1 MHFKVYSLPKKIYKK
16 PMANYNNIATLHK
29 MKNLRILPFLLLALA
44 CNENP
49 ESLEAKKKLLGEK
62 KAALTELQTEIK
74 ELKASIEEMD
84 TTATKDVATYVTL
97 SAVTPQPF
105 KHYLELTGTIS
116 SKENIMV
123 SAEAN
128 GRVTSVPGKEGQR
141 VTKGTVLV
149 RLDNQGVSNQLAE
162 VQAAFELAQTTWEKR
177 KRLWEEQKIGSEIEY
192 LQAKSNF
199 ERTRN
204 QLGLVQTQYNNTFIK
219 APITGTVDAIN
230 VNEGEFVSAG
240 TPVVRVVDLER
251 VEIEAELSEE
261 YLSNVKKGDTVLV
274 KIPAIGVEQKETV
287 DFVGQVINPANRSFT
302 VKVGIS
308 NKSKRI
314 KPNVLANLMINDY
327 ENKEAITV
335 PSIAIRRDLKGDFV
349 FVANGSGSSMV
360 AEKHYVK
367 TGKSFGDMTEITE
380 GVEAGD
386 KVVTAGFNQIGQGSS
401 ITEKKN

>member
-1 MHFKVYSLPKKIYKK
+1 MKKLSILSL
-16 PMANYNNIATLHK
+16 
-29 MKNLRILPFLLLALA
+29 LLLAMA
-44 CNENP
+44 CNQNP
-49 ESLEAKKKLLGEK
+49 ESLEAKTELLDEK
-62 KAALTELQTEIK
+62 KAELAELQAEIK
-74 ELKASIEEMD
+74 KLKASIESMD
-84 TTATKDVATYVTL
+84 TTTAKNVSTYVSLTTV
-97 SAVTPQPF
+97 APQEF
-105 KHYLELTGTIS
+105 KHYLELTGTIT

-149 RLDNQGVSNQLAE
+149 RLDNQGIGNQLAE
-162 VQAAFELAQTTWEKR
+162 VQAAFELAETTWEKR
-177 KRLWEEQKIGSEIEY
+177 KRLWEDKKIGSEIEY

-199 ERTRN
+199 ERTKN
-204 QLGLVQTQYNNTFIK
+204 QLGLIQTQYNNTFIK

-274 KIPAIGVEQKETV
+274 KIPAMGIQQKETV

-302 VKVGIS
+302 IKVGIG
-308 NKSKRI
+308 NKNKRI

-327 ENKEAITV
+327 QNDEAMAV

-349 FVANGSGSSMV
+349 FVAAGAGANMT

-367 TGKSFGDMTEITE
+367 TGKSFGDKTEITE
-380 GVEAGD
+380 GLKAGD
-386 KVVTAGFNQIGQGSS
+386 KIVIAGFNQIGQGSS
-401 ITEKKN
+401 ITAKK